1 VESFIQDLEFH
12 CGGREFR
19 IEATPVI
26 VSPDTSR
33 FVTRVFEGED
43 LVNRDE
49 VRDVASRKHF
59 TNADDAIHEGILFVK
74 GLVKK

>member
-1 VESFIQDLEFH
+1 VEFFIQELEFH

-43 LVNRDE
+43 LVNTEEIRE
-49 VRDVASRKHF
+49 VASRKHF
-59 TNADDAIHEGILFVK
+59 IDADDAIQEGILFVK